1 MKRWISCVCALVLLG
16 TMCAGSLSAA
26 ESAFPLGDVN
36 ADSEVDSSDARLL
49 LQSTVGFQTL
59 SGRQQF
65 LGDVNMDGEINSSD
79 ARLLLQ
85 ASVEAAE
92 LPVCGSPYP
101 SRPAQAATF
110 TLAASAQPEF
120 PQRFDTREELLA
132 FAAAHLSDEARE
144 ELDAVFDEAF
154 FEENAAVLVNGCSGP
169 QKETLLVTDGT
180 LLLTVMQ
187 ESGQNPSGVIH
198 AGVIGLPR
206 SLLEGR
212 ILYVESV
219 PA

>member
-92 LPVCGSPYP
+92 LPTYETYP

-132 FAAAHLSDEARE
+132 FAVAHLSDESRE

-154 FEENAAVLVNGCSGP
+154 FEEYAAVLVNGCSGP
-169 QKETLLVTDGT
+169 QKEMLLVTDGT
-180 LLLTVMQ
+180 LLLTVTQ
-187 ESGQNPSGVIH
+187 ESEQNPSGVIH
-198 AGVIGLPR
+198 AGVIGVPR
-206 SLLEGR
+206 SLLEER
-212 ILYVESV
+212 ALYVESV